1 MWLYHLQS
9 MWNNH
14 WLRSDYQ
21 TLPNLYWSKW
31 YDSSRLFRSDV
42 LCEKA
47 SGSRTTGTSTLSLC
61 RDEEHLSGV
70 PFTQNLQ
77 FIMNKEYLLQLR
89 ISTFCCKANA
99 YTDDVTIYVDKIY
112 YLLLAATYIQSED
125 MTLNAPC
132 HMSDACQAKQS
143 YRRVFHDTF
152 DPFSTLTCRCSAVWG
167 HWHHCYS
174 SQGSGRPKTGMPWG
188 VPRANVSSYVCAS
201 YNS

>member
-1 MWLYHLQS
+1 MTQVGSLDLMCCARKLQGAEQQEPQ
-9 MWNNH
+9 H
-14 WLRSDYQ
+14 F
-21 TLPNLYWSKW
+21 P
-31 YDSSRLFRSDV
+31 F
-42 LCEKA
+42 
-47 SGSRTTGTSTLSLC
+47 C
-61 RDEEHLSGV
+61 RDEEHLSGI

-143 YRRVFHDTF
+143 YRKVFHGTF
-152 DPFSTLTCRCSAVWG
+152 DPFVHLHAGAQPYEGTDIAAIPARVLAGQRLECPEGCPE
-167 HWHHCYS
+167 
-174 SQGSGRPKTGMPWG
+174 QM
-188 VPRANVSSYVCAS
+188 
-201 YNS
+201 